1 MKSNKINIDKLLKEM
16 TIDEKIG
23 QLIQLTSN
31 YFGDAEAAVTGPW
44 ANLGLSNE
52 DLKAIG
58 SCLNCHNAESA
69 IKIQNE
75 HLKGDRHKIPL
86 IFMMDVIHGCRTI
99 YPIPLALGASFDPE
113 IVEECS
119 KMSAKESA
127 ASGVHLTFTPMV
139 DYVRDARWGRVLETC
154 GEDAYL
160 NGVMGEAQ
168 VKGFQGDDISD
179 PERIATCVKH
189 FAAYGGCEGGRDY
202 NTVEISERS
211 LRTYYLPAY
220 KACLDAGSPMVMPS
234 FNDLNGVPSIANQH
248 LIQDIL
254 RKEWG
259 FDGVIIS
266 DYNAVKELMN
276 HRVAKDMRE
285 AARLAFSN
293 TCDIEMMS
301 MAYHQNLKSLIE
313 EGVFTE
319 EELDRSVR
327 RILELKERLGLFDD
341 PYHGASPEK
350 EQTVCLTKEHR
361 DIARR
366 AAEGSAVL
374 LKNDGTLPFSK
385 DIKRIALIG
394 PMADSKRIRGS
405 WFCFGEEKDTVS
417 VKEGIENLLP
427 SAEIVAVKGC
437 GNAFNDTDKS
447 GFAEAIEAARS
458 ADAVILCLGEPEN
471 YSGEGNSRSVINL
484 TGVQDEL
491 AQEIIAVN
499 KNTAVLLFNGRPLE
513 ISKLSKTAPAIL
525 DMFFPGTEGGNA
537 AANLLFGEVN
547 PSGKVSMSF
556 PKTVGQCPVYYNC
569 YPTGRPKPQ
578 PDDERKAWLTGYID
592 CGNLAL
598 YPFGYGLS
606 YTHFTYESLEL
617 DKSSMTDGGEIN
629 VSITVVNDGDR
640 RGKEV
645 VQLYL
650 KDLVSSACR
659 PNQEL
664 IAFKKIEL
672 GAGERKTVT
681 FTVKEPQLRFWNA
694 SCENISEAGDFEL
707 STGYA
712 DNLILTKTFTLV
724 K

>member
-1 MKSNKINIDKLLKEM
+1 MKSKKINIDKLLKEM
-16 TIDEKIG
+16 TVDEKIG
-23 QLIQLTSN
+23 QLIQITSN
-31 YFGDAEAAVTGPW
+31 YFGDTEGAVTGPW
-44 ANLGLSNE
+44 SDLGLSNE
-52 DLKAIG
+52 DLKTVG
-58 SCLNCHNAESA
+58 SCLNFRNAESA
-69 IKIQNE
+69 IRIQND

-119 KMSAKESA
+119 RMSAKESA
-127 ASGVHLTFTPMV
+127 ACGVHVTFTPMV

-168 VKGFQGDDISD
+168 VRGFQGDDLSN
-179 PERIATCVKH
+179 PESIATCVKH
-189 FAAYGGCEGGRDY
+189 FAAYGACEGGRDY
-202 NTVEISERS
+202 NTVEISERA

-220 KACLDAGSPMVMPS
+220 KVCLDAGSPMVMPS
-234 FNDLNGVPSIANQH
+234 FNDFNGVPSIANQH

-266 DYNAVKELMN
+266 DYNAVGELLN
-276 HRVAKDMRE
+276 HRVAKDLRE

-301 MAYHQNLKSLIE
+301 MAYHEALKSLIE

-319 EELDRSVR
+319 EQLDASVR

-350 EQTVCLTKEHR
+350 EQTACLTEEHR

-366 AAEGSAVL
+366 AAEASAIL

-394 PMADSKRIRGS
+394 PYADNKQIRGS
-405 WFCFGEEKDTVS
+405 WHCFGEEKDTVS
-417 VKEGIENLLP
+417 VKEGIEKLLP
-427 SAEIVAVKGC
+427 NAEIVAVKGC
-437 GNAFNDTDKS
+437 GNAFDDTDKS

-458 ADAVILCLGEPEN
+458 ADAVILCLGEHEK
-471 YSGEGNSRSVINL
+471 YSGEGTSRTSINL
-484 TGVQDEL
+484 TGPQDEL
-491 AQEIIAVN
+491 AEEIIAAN

-513 ISKLSKTAPAIL
+513 ISKLSKIAPAIL

-537 AANLLFGEVN
+537 AANILFGEVN

-556 PKTVGQCPVYYNC
+556 PKSVGQCPVYYNC
-569 YPTGRPKPQ
+569 YTTGRPKPL
-578 PDDERKAWLTGYID
+578 PDDERKPWLSGYID

-617 DKSSMTDGGEIN
+617 DKNSMTDDGEIN
-629 VSITVVNDGDR
+629 VSITVINDGDR

-645 VQLYL
+645 VQLYM

-659 PNQEL
+659 PYQEL
-664 IAFKKIEL
+664 VAFKKIEL
-672 GAGERKTVT
+672 DAGERKTVT

-694 SCENISEAGDFEL
+694 SCQNISEAGDFEL
-707 STGYA
+707 STGHA
-712 DNLILTKTFTLV
+712 DNLLLTKTFTLV